1 MKTMDVLCGVLL
13 PDLFPKEDAEE
24 DAKEDAKGEGGATKG
39 GGGSRMKRRPSTDRV
54 TVHWGSSRGVT
65 PRRSISSQA
74 IMSRHVTFDRT
85 EPVEVVDKVHW
96 DRETGKPFTIDAQGN
111 KTWKS

>member
-1 MKTMDVLCGVLL
+1 MNTTEVLCGVML

-24 DAKEDAKGEGGATKG
+24 AAKGEGGAMKG

-74 IMSRHVTFDRT
+74 KSRHVTFGRT